1 MFCVY
6 KQSIVPLLLPI
17 VMLCKTV
24 DPSLKNYRKYHCN
37 MLLPCLFAIFPS
49 IYMYIHHDS
58 LHARNAC
65 LPTFRSRWLPVRLPD
80 CLNQPIEVF
89 ICFHSNKSATV
100 SYERPVQIITEMQ
113 RLASIQVKIEC
124 ISNGH
129 HQLPHSHM
137 VLSYRSQTVR
147 RPTADA
153 FICLSVS
160 HMKSHLWSSYFLH
173 HLTKIQSVNQY

>member
-1 MFCVY
+1 M
-6 KQSIVPLLLPI
+6 IANI
-17 VMLCKTV
+17 
-24 DPSLKNYRKYHCN
+24 
-37 MLLPCLFAIFPS
+37 AITCYCHVFLSVSPS
-49 IYMYIHHDS
+49 IYMSIQHDS

-89 ICFHSNKSATV
+89 ICFHSNKQATV

-160 HMKSHLWSSYFLH
+160 HIKSHLWPSLLPTSFNKNPIGQPILNKVDDHIMSEGFL
-173 HLTKIQSVNQY
+173 SRS